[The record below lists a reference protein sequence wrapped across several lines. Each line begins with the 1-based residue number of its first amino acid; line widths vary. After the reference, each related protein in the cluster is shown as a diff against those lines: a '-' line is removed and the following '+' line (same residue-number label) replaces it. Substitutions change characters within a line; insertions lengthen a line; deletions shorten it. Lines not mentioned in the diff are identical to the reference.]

1 MNTTLVSNSS
11 EVPTRPLRNK
21 TPLKVK
27 VMKSPHQSGDSSRQ
41 SSEMSRIEEADSP
54 DTEIEMTNKSTAID
68 CKNTTL
74 DCKKTTDK
82 KLVERQKAIEINDKP
97 EPERQDSGDTLIDV
111 KITGEHFEN
120 SDETLVDHNEIKE
133 ASAKADDDAFANIE
147 TIPETN
153 ETQPEVDQSHD
164 NAGDKTTQREEKWSR
179 SKSYAHACSIDQPID
194 TLNQGC

>member
-1 MNTTLVSNSS
+1 MNNKPQS
-11 EVPTRPLRNK
+11 EF
-21 TPLKVK
+21 
-27 VMKSPHQSGDSSRQ
+27 
-41 SSEMSRIEEADSP
+41 
-54 DTEIEMTNKSTAID
+54 
-68 CKNTTL
+68 
-74 DCKKTTDK
+74 
-82 KLVERQKAIEINDKP
+82 
-97 EPERQDSGDTLIDV
+97 QDSEDTLINV
-111 KITGEHFEN
+111 KISGEHFEN

-133 ASAKADDDAFANIE
+133 ASAKADDDAFADIE